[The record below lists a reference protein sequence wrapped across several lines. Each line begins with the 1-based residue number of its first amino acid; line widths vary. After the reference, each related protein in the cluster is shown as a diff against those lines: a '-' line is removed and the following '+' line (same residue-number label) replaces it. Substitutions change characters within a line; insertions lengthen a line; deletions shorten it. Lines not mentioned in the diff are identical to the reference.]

1 MSLQDAK
8 KLQELKER
16 AGTVL
21 GPRRA
26 TLSAQRP
33 KAFQNFLNDTAN
45 YLQGEGFVIE
55 AVGNPL
61 SGIKANY
68 KGLELSVIEQGNLPL
83 IDNSDYAIQISLPQK
98 TLLVYL
104 KVNPGSYVEPAKGS
118 TTEKLISDYENR
130 VLPSLEALSD
140 GELDG
145 TYKLFYQH
153 TNPSGTTIVFL
164 NNAKEV
170 IDKVFENY

>member
-8 KLQELKER
+8 KLQDLKER
-16 AGTVL
+16 AGAVL
-21 GPRRA
+21 APRRA

-33 KAFQNFLNDTAN
+33 RAFQSFLNDIAE
-45 YLQGEGFVIE
+45 YLEREGFGIE

-68 KGLELSVIEQGNLPL
+68 KGLELSVNAQGNLPL
-83 IDNSDYAIQISLPQK
+83 IDNSDYAIQIILPQK
-98 TLLVYL
+98 ILIVYL
-104 KVNPGSYVEPAKGS
+104 KINSGTYVEPAIGS

-130 VLPSLEALSD
+130 VVPSLEALSD
-140 GELDG
+140 SELDG
-145 TYKLFYQH
+145 TYQLFYQH
-153 TNPSGTTIVFL
+153 TNSSGTTKVFL
-164 NNAKEV
+164 NDAKEV